1 MTILLLGGTG
11 RTSTQIARRLDQ
23 VNVPYILA
31 SRSSKDCAFDW
42 LDDSTYSNPFSK
54 STDITSVYL
63 IAPAVTDIFTPM
75 KKFIDLAQHHGVTRF
90 VLLSASA
97 LEAGGPAHGK
107 VHEYL
112 TELGVEY
119 AVLRPTWFME
129 NFSEAQHSKTIREES
144 KVYSAAEEGKI
155 PWVSVED
162 IAAVGF
168 HALVDQ
174 PSMNKDPVILGPG
187 LLSYDDV
194 SRGLSLCAGHF
205 FDNRSNQG
213 RSRPERCPRT

>member
-11 RTSTQIARRLDQ
+11 RTSTQIAGLLDRASIA
-23 VNVPYILA
+23 YILA
-31 SRSSKDCAFDW
+31 SRSSKECNFDW
-42 LDDSTYSNPFSK
+42 LDESTYNNPFSK
-54 STDITSVYL
+54 NAGITSVYL

-75 KKFIDLAQHHGVTRF
+75 KKFIDLAKHNGVTRF
-90 VLLSASA
+90 VLLSSSA

-112 TELGVEY
+112 VGLGVEY

-129 NFSEAQHSKTIREES
+129 NFSEEQRAKTIREEG
-144 KVYSAAEEGKI
+144 KVYSAAEDGRI

-168 HALVDQ
+168 RALVDEK
-174 PSMNKDPVILGPG
+174 SMDKDPVILGPE
-187 LLSYDDV
+187 LLSYEDV
-194 SRGLSLCAGHF
+194 SCCQTFAESCI
-205 FDNRSNQG
+205 D
-213 RSRPERCPRT
+213 TT